1 LSIRFLPAL
10 GAALAL
16 AAAAA
21 APASAAPGQGAERFI
36 VVLDDG
42 ADAGGVA
49 ADHGRRHGAEVSD
62 VYRHAL
68 RGYAAH
74 IPAGK
79 LASVRADARVKYVE
93 PDGIAT
99 ITAQTVPYGIKRI
112 GADLSST
119 GAGDGS
125 GAVSGVTSYVI
136 DTGVDASHPDLNVTR
151 HVNFAGGSNA
161 DCNGHGTHVAG
172 TIAAR
177 DNSTDVVGVAPGAD
191 TVGVKV
197 LNCRGSGSYSGI
209 IAGVDWVTANAKKPA
224 VANMS
229 LGGGASQAL
238 DAAVVRSADSGIFY
252 AVAAGN
258 EGTDACTKSPAR
270 AGGGIDNGIATIAA
284 TDASDRETS
293 WSNNGNCVDFWAP
306 GANILST
313 RRGGGTTTMSGTS
326 MASPHAAGGA
336 ALYLST
342 PRTFKT
348 MADIETALR
357 GAAQKTGTSSRD
369 GREIF
374 REFVGGF

>member
-21 APASAAPGQGAERFI
+21 APASGAPGQGAERFI
-36 VVLDDG
+36 VVLDES

-99 ITAQTVPYGIKRI
+99 TTAQTLPYGIDRI
-112 GADLSST
+112 DADRSST
-119 GAGDGS
+119 LAGNGS
-125 GAVSGVTSYVI
+125 GEVSGVTSYVI
-136 DTGVDASHPDLNVTR
+136 DTGVDAAHPDLNVTG
-151 HVNFAGGSNA
+151 HVNFAGGSNT

-172 TIAAR
+172 TVAAR
-177 DNSTDVVGVAPGAD
+177 DNGIDVVGVAPGAP

-197 LNCRGSGSYSGI
+197 LNCQGSGSYSGI
-209 IAGVDWVTANAKKPA
+209 IAGVDWVTKNAKRPA

-229 LGGGASQAL
+229 LGGGASLAL
-238 DAAVVRSADSGIFY
+238 DDAVRRSAANGIFY

-258 EGTDACTKSPAR
+258 EGVDACTKSPAR
-270 AGGGIDNGIATIAA
+270 AGAGTNNGIATIAA
-284 TDASDRETS
+284 TDSADRETS
-293 WSNNGNCVDFWAP
+293 WSNFGTCVDFWAP
-306 GANILST
+306 GASILST
-313 RRGGGTTTMSGTS
+313 RRRGGTTTMSGTS

-336 ALYLST
+336 ALYLSKNAAA
-342 PRTFKT
+342 PG
-348 MADIETALR
+348 ALEATLK
-357 GAAQKTGTSSRD
+357 GAAQQLTTRSKSGGFIS
-369 GREIF
+369 

>member
-1 LSIRFLPAL
+1 MSIRFLPAL

-21 APASAAPGQGAERFI
+21 APASGAPGQGAERFI
-36 VVLDDG
+36 VVLDEA

-49 ADHGRRHGAEVSD
+49 AEHGRRHGAEVSD

-68 RGYAAH
+68 RGYAGH
-74 IPAGK
+74 IPPGK
-79 LASVRADARVKYVE
+79 LAAVRADARVKYVE
-93 PDGIAT
+93 PDGTAT
-99 ITAQTVPYGIKRI
+99 ITAQTVPYGINKI
-112 GADLSST
+112 GANLTST
-119 GAGDGS
+119 VAGNGS

-136 DTGVDASHPDLNVTR
+136 DTGVDASHPDLNVVG

-177 DNSTDVVGVAPGAD
+177 DNFTDVVGVAPGAD

-209 IAGVDWVTANAKKPA
+209 IAGVDWVTAKAKRPA

-238 DAAVVRSADSGIFY
+238 DDAVVRSAASGIFY

-258 EGTDACTKSPAR
+258 DGAKACTKSPAR
-270 AGGGIDNGIATIAA
+270 AGAGIDNGIATIAA
-284 TDASDRETS
+284 TDSADNETS
-293 WSNNGNCVDFWAP
+293 WSNYGTCVDFWAP

-336 ALYLST
+336 ALWLSDTSAT
-342 PRTFKT
+342 PTQVE
-348 MADIETALR
+348 AALR
-357 GAAQKTGTSSRD
+357 GAAQGTGTSSKD
-369 GREIF
+369 GRAIV
-374 REFVGGF
+374 REFVGGGGF